1 LRQALTGTALRCVSH
16 INPFSPHAAP
26 SLPFSF
32 FTFSLFS
39 AREQSYDSITAAQAS
54 AFTMR
59 SSIAS
64 RSHTGRV
71 SMKVA
76 LSYLLDWV
84 TIILAAVVG
93 GVLSLVV
100 SQQLLVVEPP
110 HVL

>member
-1 LRQALTGTALRCVSH
+1 
-16 INPFSPHAAP
+16 
-26 SLPFSF
+26 
-32 FTFSLFS
+32 
-39 AREQSYDSITAAQAS
+39 
-54 AFTMR
+54 MR

-100 SQQLLVVEPP
+100 SQQLLVVDPP
-110 HVL
+110 QVL